1 MSGNYN
7 KKESINIS
15 LKDKS
20 SKNTDSI
27 KSISLI
33 KKFKKVLPKKSI
45 KKNFLGKKRKLLSIS
60 KTMDIFIN
68 NSYMNINA
76 QKCGICLAKIYV
88 QCVGKI

>member
-7 KKESINIS
+7 KKKSINIS

-33 KKFKKVLPKKSI
+33 KKFKKVLPKKIYKKKFFRKKKKIIINI
-45 KKNFLGKKRKLLSIS
+45 K
-60 KTMDIFIN
+60 N
-68 NSYMNINA
+68 N
-76 QKCGICLAKIYV
+76 GHIY
-88 QCVGKI
+88 